1 MRLARNKTCD
11 VAISAIMTKLISA
24 PSDKSDETE
33 NEEFRFL
40 RARRA
45 RRARS
50 IFSLRDFSSINAR
63 ASAVETL
70 LLHLLPSEIA
80 RAPGKRAC
88 LASIFGN
95 CSLSLRKPSKE
106 YTPLAHSAMT
116 DTDVHKHRGQSSPRA
131 TRDTAGCARL

>member
-1 MRLARNKTCD
+1 MRLVRNKTCD

-33 NEEFRFL
+33 NEQFRFL
-40 RARRA
+40 RARG
-45 RRARS
+45 ARS

-63 ASAVETL
+63 ASAIGTL

-106 YTPLAHSAMT
+106 YTPLASAMT